1 MSNVAAEV
9 QIFNALR
16 NRLAEI
22 YSLDKDDE
30 AILDTVA
37 GETNLSDIIAAMIRE
52 SRVAK
57 AQAEGVCALASEM
70 LARSARLEA
79 KHEKLRE
86 LAKWA
91 MLEAGL
97 KKLPEPDFS
106 ASIGKGARKVVTTR
120 DPDSG
125 DYLFAKTKT
134 TFSWERDIIK
144 QALEN
149 GETLD
154 FAYLANPE
162 PVLTVR
168 GK

>member
-1 MSNVAAEV
+1 MSNVTAEV

-30 AILDTVA
+30 AILDTTA
-37 GETNLSDIIAAMIRE
+37 GETKLTDVIAAMIRE

-79 KHEKLRE
+79 KHEKLRD

-91 MLEAGL
+91 LMEVGL
-97 KKLPEPDFS
+97 SKLSEPDFS
-106 ASIGKGARKVVTTR
+106 VSISKGRPKVITTR
-120 DPDSG
+120 EPDSG

-144 QALEN
+144 HALEN

-168 GK
+168 VK